1 MSDLDGKRFAS
12 DIEPWLDRLYRAAYR
27 LTQNRADAEELFQE
41 TCVRAFARRADW
53 ERTTSPLGWLM
64 RVQYN
69 LFIDELRRRKSS
81 PIMPIAERDFPG
93 LPADASSDP
102 ESCANDA
109 ETFARVHRAWQ
120 LLSKDHRALLALR
133 VEGYTLPEMQEI
145 TGLSLAAV
153 NSRLQRARQAL
164 ARHLNDDRGVAQ
176 TPVSMESKR

>member
-27 LTQNRADAEELFQE
+27 LTHNRADAEELFQE

-53 ERTTSPLGWLM
+53 ERTTSRLGWLM
-64 RVQYN
+64 RVQYH

-81 PIMPIAERDFPG
+81 LIVPIAENVLPN

-102 ESCANDA
+102 ESCAHDA

-120 LLSKDHRALLALR
+120 RLSKDHRALLALR

-164 ARHLNDDRGVAQ
+164 ARQLNNDRDA
-176 TPVSMESKR
+176 TRAPVSMESKR